1 MKVSISYVPGE
12 ETKALFIVAFIKKF
26 FPKARQKETT
36 KEPPRR
42 HIYFSIKEPLDK
54 RANVQ

>member
-1 MKVSISYVPGE
+1 MKVSVSFIPGE
-12 ETKALFIVAFIKKF
+12 EAKAYFLAALIRKH

-42 HIYFSIKEPLDK
+42 HIYFKITEPVDK
-54 RANVQ
+54 RTNV